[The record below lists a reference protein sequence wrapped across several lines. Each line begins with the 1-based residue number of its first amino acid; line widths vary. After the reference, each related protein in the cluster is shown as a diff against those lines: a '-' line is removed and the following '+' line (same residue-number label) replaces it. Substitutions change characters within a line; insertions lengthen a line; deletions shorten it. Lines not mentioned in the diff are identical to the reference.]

1 MNGVNDISFPN
12 LGLYLSNLPNGITLF
27 GREIKFYAVI
37 IAAGF
42 VIALLLS
49 YREAKKT
56 GQDQELY
63 LDAFLVTVIPTV
75 LGARLYYVIFSWDS
89 FKNDWKSIFAIWEGG
104 MAIYGGILTGVLVI
118 YIFSK
123 VKKQSFGL
131 MIDTLVPGLVLG
143 QAMGRWGNFFNR
155 EAFGGN
161 SDGLFAMR
169 IPVDKIYV
177 AYSDKVTTITPDTGL
192 SYIQVQ
198 PTFLYES
205 ILCFCI
211 FGILLLLR
219 RKKKVDGEVFLLY
232 ATLYALGR
240 FFIEGLR
247 TDQLILCKIGETS
260 IPVSQVVAVLVIIA
274 CIIIFVTGR
283 NKKAVAFYLEDDE
296 DEDKE
301 TMSVEESGEFTDK
314 MTKTATEDSNEPV

>member
-1 MNGVNDISFPN
+1 MNGINDISFPN
-12 LGLYLSNLPNGITLF
+12 LGLYLSNLPTGFMLF
-27 GREIKFYAVI
+27 GRQIKIYAI
-37 IAAGF
+37 IMGVAF
-42 VIALLLS
+42 FIALILS

-56 GQDQELY
+56 GQNQELY

-104 MAIYGGILTGVLVI
+104 MAIYGGILTGILVI
-118 YIFSK
+118 YIFSR
-123 VKKQSFGL
+123 VRKQSFGL
-131 MIDTLVPGLVLG
+131 MVDTLVPGLVLG

-177 AYSDKVTTITPDTGL
+177 NYSDKVTTVTPDTGL
-192 SYIQVQ
+192 AYIQVQ

-205 ILCFCI
+205 ILCFVI

-232 ATLYALGR
+232 AVLYALGR

-247 TDQLILCKIGETS
+247 TDQLILCTIGTTP
-260 IPVSQVVAVLVIIA
+260 IPVSQVVAVLVILV
-274 CIIIFVTGR
+274 CIIVFIVGR
-283 NKKAVAFYLEDDE
+283 NKKAAAFYFEEEE
-296 DEDKE
+296 DEDG
-301 TMSVEESGEFTDK
+301 TDTISVEESGGVLDNIAAEEKDK
-314 MTKTATEDSNEPV
+314 PSD